1 MVNFTIRGKICNS
14 NRIEF
19 KREKNVL
26 CCICFFI
33 IIGIFLLPP
42 AQAGYPYPELIDRIA
57 PEVREILI
65 KHGMAVRHDRENGW
79 FYWSARPGKYTI
91 IFFRADE
98 IPQAAK
104 LETIRYCMDL
114 YEERG
119 RKERFRI
126 KMYQETIIE
135 RNKLFSGVE
144 PFFELTIGGND

>member
-1 MVNFTIRGKICNS
+1 MRNEGKSITTEHGQGKQGLMIKAC
-14 NRIEF
+14 
-19 KREKNVL
+19 VL
-26 CCICFFI
+26 FI
-33 IIGIFLLPP
+33 MLLLL
-42 AQAGYPYPELIDRIA
+42 AVQVQAGYPYPELINRIN

-65 KHGMAVRHDRENGW
+65 THGMAVRHDRENPWVYGMG
-79 FYWSARPGKYTI
+79 RPGKYTI

-126 KMYQETIIE
+126 KMYRETITE
-135 RNKLFSGVE
+135 RNKLFSGVK